1 MYARVST
8 LQGPADQIDAGM
20 EKIRAEIQ
28 PEVEAILGFR
38 GILFLGDRSS
48 GRTVAVTFWESERAM
63 QESRQAADRIRQKAA
78 EAESASIQ
86 AVEEYEVLLDE
97 RR

>member
-8 LQGPADQIDAGM
+8 LQGPADKIDAGM
-20 EKIRAEIQ
+20 EKIRAEVQ
-28 PEVEAILGFR
+28 PEVEAISGFR
-38 GILFLGDRSS
+38 GILFLADRSR
-48 GRTVAVTFWESERAM
+48 GRPVSVTLWESEQAM

-78 EAESASIQ
+78 DAESASIQ
-86 AVEEYEVLLDE
+86 AVEEYEVLVDE